1 MVFADRIEK
10 TLTIP
15 LDQLRSG
22 KLKKKSNDILPFI
35 LHIIQIIE
43 ICFQI

>member
-22 KLKKKSNDILPFI
+22 KLKKKAMIFYHLYYI
-35 LHIIQIIE
+35 
-43 ICFQI
+43 